1 MAGHSVQRVW
11 CFWAGRVVRKNKMEG
26 KELDAVVGGEEGNV
40 LEQGMLPKLKKRPGE
55 REWQGSEPI
64 EWN

>member
-26 KELDAVVGGEEGNV
+26 KELDAVVGGEEDSV
-40 LEQGMLPKLKKRPGE
+40 LEQDVLPKLKKRP
-55 REWQGSEPI
+55 W
-64 EWN
+64 